1 MFPTVFSQVVID
13 VPQCCASIT
22 SLGLSLL
29 HLFLGALDFVSVFKA
44 LIPGEER
51 RKRRKEGGR
60 RKEGRKGGGK
70 RVCLGS
76 YVMAVRT
83 Y

>member
-1 MFPTVFSQVVID
+1 M
-13 VPQCCASIT
+13 PQCWASIT

-44 LIPGEER
+44 LILGEER
-51 RKRRKEGGR
+51 RRRKE
-60 RKEGRKGGGK
+60 GGK

-76 YVMAVRT
+76 HVMALNLLESLET
-83 Y
+83 SIQGSGS